1 MRGVEFSKAIG
12 NYLASKI
19 TRAYKSK
26 APQDAAFPYA
36 VFYLPNS
43 INTDPSEDFYLDV
56 DVWDDDQD
64 TTVLENLV
72 DIIDGNGDPLNPT
85 GLHHKT
91 IRADNITAT
100 FYRESRSEIEDEDP
114 RLSRRQLQYSVR
126 VYHEGV

>member
-1 MRGVEFSKAIG
+1 MKGVEFSKAIG
-12 NYLASKI
+12 NYLASKV
-19 TRAYKSK
+19 TRAYKSN
-26 APQDAAFPYA
+26 APEEAVFPYA

-56 DVWDDDQD
+56 DIWDNKQD
-64 TTVLENLV
+64 TTALENLV
-72 DIIDGNGDPLNPT
+72 DIIDGDGDVLNPT

-91 IRADNITAT
+91 ITADGITAT